1 MVLSMINRTWVEG
14 NHPHEMK
21 TGIIIPILKVGKPA
35 EEPASYRPICLTS
48 NVCKLAERLVLNR
61 MDWIIQKNKL
71 IGEDQAGFQKH
82 RCTED
87 QLIRIQQKVLDGFNS
102 ARSRNAR
109 SKRTLMVLFDF
120 LKAFDKVWKDGL
132 LWKLIRKGLPTC
144 MIKWIRE
151 YLSGR
156 ESYVRSNSTQSRKK
170 GFKHGVPQGGVLSP
184 KLFIL
189 FIDDI
194 VKDLGPEVKVSLF
207 ADDLAV

>member
-1 MVLSMINRTWVEG
+1 MEKVSCHGTREEECRVFTERELEDAIKKLKLPKSPGEDGIANEMISNLPKEGRQMVLSMINRTWVEG

-87 QLIRIQQKVLDGFNS
+87 QLIGIQQKVLDGFNS
-102 ARSRNAR
+102 AKSRNAR
-109 SKRTLMVLFDF
+109 SKGTLMVLFDF
-120 LKAFDKVWKDGL
+120 SKAFDNVWKDGL
-132 LWKLIRKGLPTC
+132 LWKLI
-144 MIKWIRE
+144 
-151 YLSGR
+151 
-156 ESYVRSNSTQSRKK
+156 
-170 GFKHGVPQGGVLSP
+170 H
-184 KLFIL
+184 
-189 FIDDI
+189 D
-194 VKDLGPEVKVSLF
+194 KVMH
-207 ADDLAV
+207 DKVDKRIP